1 MRLFNK
7 VALVTGA
14 GRGIGAAIAQKMAAE
29 GARLVLVSRTLE
41 QLESQRQRIIDAG
54 GPPAQAMAVDVSQHA
69 AVTAMIEAVLERWG
83 RIDVLVNAAGNSV
96 AGPSETLALDD
107 WRRCLATN
115 LDGTFFCCQAVGAHM
130 IARAKSG
137 DAGGKIINITS
148 LVAHAAIP
156 ERAAYA
162 ASKGGVKQLSQNLAV
177 EWAPYGI
184 QVNTISPGFILTEI
198 VRDYIA
204 RGIHQPERM
213 VARIPAGR
221 MGEVEDV
228 AGPAVFLASS
238 ESDYVTGTT
247 LIVDGGWMAN
257 GYV

>member
-1 MRLFNK
+1 MRLQGK

-14 GRGIGAAIAQKMAAE
+14 GRGIGGAIAVNMARE
-29 GARLVLVSRTLE
+29 GARVVLVSRNANE
-41 QLESQRQRIIDAG
+41 LESQRRRIEEAG
-54 GPPAQAMAVDVSQHA
+54 YPPAMLWAADVSEQESVQSMVQ
-69 AVTAMIEAVLERWG
+69 AVIETEG
-83 RIDVLVNAAGNSV
+83 SIDILVNAAGISV
-96 AGPSETLALDD
+96 AGPSETLAVED

-130 IARAKSG
+130 IARKR
-137 DAGGKIINITS
+137 GGKIINITS

-156 ERAAYA
+156 QRAAYA

-177 EWAPYGI
+177 EWAPHNI

-204 RGIHQPERM
+204 RGVHRPELLT
-213 VARIPAGR
+213 ARIPAGR
-221 MGEVEDV
+221 MGEVDDV
-228 AGPAVFLASS
+228 AGPAVFLASA
-238 ESDYVTGTT
+238 ESDYITGTT

-257 GYV
+257 GYL